1 MKAYEFSTTVASD
14 GKLDLPE
21 HLKNRQVRVIILVEE
36 LPGSQAETIEDEE
49 DISVEE
55 IAASLR
61 RALHEVKTGQTKPI
75 SQLWD
80 NLDGD

>member
-1 MKAYEFSTTVASD
+1 MKAYEFSTRIAPD
-14 GKLDLPE
+14 GKLELPN
-21 HLKNRQVRVIILVEE
+21 HLKNRQVRVIVLVEE
-36 LPGSQAETIEDEE
+36 ISDSQAEVAEDE
-49 DISVEE
+49 DDTSIEE

-61 RALHEVKTGQTKPI
+61 RAFHEVKTGQTKPI

>member
-1 MKAYEFSTTVASD
+1 MKAYEFSTRIAPD
-14 GKLDLPE
+14 GKLELPN
-21 HLKNRQVRVIILVEE
+21 HLKNRQVRVIVLVEE
-36 LPGSQAETIEDEE
+36 ILDSQAEVAEDE
-49 DISVEE
+49 DDTSIEE

-61 RALHEVKTGQTKPI
+61 RAFHEVKTGQTKPI

>member
-1 MKAYEFSTTVASD
+1 MKAYEFSTRVAPD
-14 GKLDLPE
+14 GKLELPN
-21 HLKNRQVRVIILVEE
+21 HLKNRQVRVIVLVEE
-36 LPGSQAETIEDEE
+36 ISDSQAEVAEDE
-49 DISVEE
+49 DDTSIEE

-61 RALHEVKTGQTKPI
+61 RAFHEVKTGQTKPI

>member
-1 MKAYEFSTTVASD
+1 MKAYELSTRIAPD
-14 GKLDLPE
+14 GKLELPN
-21 HLKNRQVRVIILVEE
+21 HLKNRQVRVIVLVEE
-36 LPGSQAETIEDEE
+36 ISDSQAEVAEDE
-49 DISVEE
+49 DDTSIEE

-61 RALHEVKTGQTKPI
+61 RAFHEVKTGQTKPI